1 MKIEFI
7 TNNAMA
13 LEYFKPIPAKKMIP
27 EWYKKL
33 PLNVEGMGL
42 DAKKMVQMES
52 KTPFSIKGCI
62 PVRDY
67 ITSGYI
73 LIAHADLLITPE
85 YIQETDTKIFW
96 WRSEGTSVETHGHS
110 QCPVKMHGFKNQYIK
125 FMNPWAIKTPKG
137 YSCLFYQPE
146 YFMENRY
153 QLFPAIVDTD
163 KYDFNPI
170 NFPGV
175 LISNESFIVKAGE
188 PIMAV
193 FPFKRDN
200 WSSNIKAITK
210 KEMEK
215 PNKFYASFLKS
226 YKNLFWNRKNYD

>member
-13 LEYFKPIPAKKMIP
+13 LEYFKPVPAKKLMP

-33 PLNVEGMGL
+33 PLNIEGGKL
-42 DAKKMVQMES
+42 DAKIMADTES
-52 KTPFSIKGCI
+52 KTPFGIKACI

-67 ITSGYI
+67 ITNGYI
-73 LIAHADLLITPE
+73 ITAHSDILITPE
-85 YIQETDTKIFW
+85 YIQETDSKTFW
-96 WRSEGTSVETHGHS
+96 WRSEGTTIETHGHS
-110 QCPVKMHGFKNQYIK
+110 QCPVKMHGFKNQYFK
-125 FMNPWAIKTPKG
+125 FMNAWAIKTPKG

-163 KYDFNPI
+163 GYDFNPV

-175 LISNESFIVKAGE
+175 VISNESFMIKAGD

-200 WSSNIKAITK
+200 WSSNIRAMTK